1 MGLTVYLR
9 LHLIFIKTCD
19 WLLALI
25 NWSFINVLGLP
36 NGLITINSKGSM
48 TTWDSFTYLLK
59 YTGLLGISDRDLDVD
74 MYLVH
79 SSTHQDANSYHV
91 CHCKLLDLITLLL
104 PTSESSRCSLPLEL
118 PCASPIGI
126 RKFIT
131 LDPLTQLD
139 FHIIDHISNKPNI
152 TLEQVFD
159 LFQYDIKSIT
169 VTSVKTFKPH
179 KIEAADLSTTC
190 LSYLYD

>member
-1 MGLTVYLR
+1 MAIKSIALTMGLTVYLR

-36 NGLITINSKGSM
+36 NGLITINAKGSM
-48 TTWDSFTYLLK
+48 TTWDTFVYLLK

-74 MYLVH
+74 MYLVY
-79 SSTHQDANSYHV
+79 SSTDDTNSYHV
-91 CHCKLLDLITLLL
+91 CYCKLLDLMT
-104 PTSESSRCSLPLEL
+104 LPLEL
-118 PCASPIGI
+118 PHASSIGI
-126 RKFIT
+126 RKFVT

-139 FHIIDHISNKPNI
+139 FHIIDHISNKTNI

-159 LFQYDIKSIT
+159 LFQCDIHSIT

-179 KIEAADLSTTC
+179 KIEAAELSSTC